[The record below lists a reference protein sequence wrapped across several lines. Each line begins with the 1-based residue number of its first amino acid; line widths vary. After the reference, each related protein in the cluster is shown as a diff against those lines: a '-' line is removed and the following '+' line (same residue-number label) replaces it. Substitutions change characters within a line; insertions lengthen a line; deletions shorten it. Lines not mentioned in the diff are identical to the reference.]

1 VEHLNIQSSPRHDDA
16 GVVGQRE
23 SDQMQTRTHSNR
35 SFNQGAA
42 ARRRIRRNT
51 TGHWLFCHTNGC
63 ATYLQPDAGGHS
75 ASCPICGATRTL
87 S

>member
-1 VEHLNIQSSPRHDDA
+1 
-16 GVVGQRE
+16 
-23 SDQMQTRTHSNR
+23 M
-35 SFNQGAA
+35 NQGAA

-51 TGHWLFCHTNGC
+51 TGNWLFCHTNGC
-63 ATYLQPDAGGHS
+63 ATYLQPDTGGHS